1 MKPTKH
7 HVIGVLLIIAAA
19 GLAMERMP
27 LLPQEPKVDAVRQ
40 RRQAFLEGA
49 FFAAQERM
57 SVLNKPPVGF
67 NTKDVLT
74 GVEGVEVVVENLPA
88 VVEEY
93 GLRKQDLQTDIE
105 QQLRGRRITI
115 IKETQA
121 NSPQAENIEQAQ
133 EPNEALMQTAN
144 AESDESFLKDVKAYL
159 QQRQPR
165 SAAAILDVSINAVAE
180 EAAGFA
186 SYSIHVQFVQT
197 VVLLRPEPR
206 RSLAATW
213 QTATVGY
220 VSLAEFKGLGGRV
233 RDAVEEFISDYIEA
247 NPGKGLRAAAPRAKV
262 PPKGMVTGIVR
273 SGESATAVVG
283 MQIVREGDTLDGVTV
298 IKIHDDKV
306 EFEKAGQRWTQTLN
320 QPPGPQCE

>member
-1 MKPTKH
+1 MKPAKH
-7 HVIGVLLIIAAA
+7 HILGVLLIVAA
-19 GLAMERMP
+19 GGLGKERMP
-27 LLPQEPKVDAVRQ
+27 LPPQEPALDAIRQ
-40 RRQAFLEGA
+40 RRHAFLEGVL
-49 FFAAQERM
+49 FATQERE
-57 SVLNKPPVGF
+57 SVLHKPPASF

-88 VVEEY
+88 VVEKY

-105 QQLRGRRITI
+105 QQLRQRRIVV
-115 IKETQA
+115 IKEPQA
-121 NSPQAENIEQAQ
+121 NSPPKENVEQAQ
-133 EPNEALMQTAN
+133 EPNEILMQMAST
-144 AESDESFLKDVKAYL
+144 ESDESFLLDVRAYL

-180 EAAGFA
+180 PTVGFA

-220 VSLAEFKGLGGRV
+220 VSLGEFKDLGTRV
-233 RDAVEEFISDYIEA
+233 QDAVNEFINDYIEA

-262 PPKGMVTGIVR
+262 PPKGLVTGIVR
-273 SGESATAVVG
+273 SGNVSSAVVG
-283 MQIVREGDTLDGVTV
+283 TQIVREGGVIDGVTIV
-298 IKIHDDKV
+298 KIHDDKV

-320 QPPGPQCE
+320 QPPGPQWE